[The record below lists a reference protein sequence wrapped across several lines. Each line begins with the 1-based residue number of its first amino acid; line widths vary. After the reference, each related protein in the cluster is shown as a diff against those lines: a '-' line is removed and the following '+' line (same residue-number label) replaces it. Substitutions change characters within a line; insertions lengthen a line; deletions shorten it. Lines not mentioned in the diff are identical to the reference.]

1 MRIERFF
8 QIIASSAVL
17 IIGTVLPE
25 ASTADITLPKIAS
38 LDYCSDQYV
47 LALAE
52 RSQVTA
58 LSKHATTDYSF
69 YADRAKGLPQTSDSI
84 ENLIH
89 IKPDVVV
96 RYWGGNA
103 RMRAMLKRSNI
114 QIISADTGL
123 DVQSVFDNVT
133 TFSKAFNRVAQGKA
147 FNQNYQDRVARL
159 STDYGRGL
167 RAIYLSQNGTTAGEG
182 TFPDEVITMAGLTNA
197 ISELGIKGWRTLP
210 LESLI
215 LNPPDIIIGSFFE
228 STDLNK
234 SNWGVI
240 RHGVIQKMFKTIPTI
255 FVPGRLFACRTF
267 SFVDAAEYVIANLQH
282 LNLQPRSGGI
292 KR

>member
-8 QIIASSAVL
+8 QIITSGAVL
-17 IIGTVLPE
+17 IMGTVLPE
-25 ASTADITLPKIAS
+25 VSIAETTLPKIAS

-47 LALAE
+47 LALAK

-58 LSKHATTDYSF
+58 LSIHATTDFSF

-89 IKPDVVV
+89 LKPDVVV

-103 RMRAMLKRSNI
+103 RMRSILKRTNI

-123 DVQSVFDNVT
+123 NVQSVLDNVT
-133 TFSKAFNRVAQGKA
+133 IFSKAFDRVPQGIA

-159 STDYGRGL
+159 STDHGKGL
-167 RAIYLSQNGTTAGEG
+167 RAIYLSQNGTTAGKG

-197 ISELGIKGWRTLP
+197 ISEMGIKGWRTLP

-228 STDLNK
+228 SSDLNK

-240 RHGVIQKMFKTIPTI
+240 RHGVIQRMFKTIPTI

-267 SFVDAAEYVIANLQH
+267 SFIDAAEYVIANLQH
-282 LNLQPRSGGI
+282 MNLKPIPGGT
-292 KR
+292 KP